1 VEDYNIDF
9 ALEKIEQ
16 ENDNFFFLA
25 RSITKDFVCEK
36 GLKRLAGDSPGKPLV
51 WRHEH
56 PVIPNYK
63 STHIYGRVLESN
75 AEEGTILS
83 KYQVYG
89 HTDDHRKIRE
99 VIEKRHEIGE
109 PIKISMR
116 FRQYGSDKDPVHFD
130 VIEHSL
136 TPTPACDE
144 CKVID
149 ILNES
154 DNMPEE
160 EKKLEEVLKEIQE
173 LEAQLTKKDKA
184 LEELESKIVTLEK
197 QYEEATKEVETEK
210 SEKEKIADQLLE
222 FKDALNELK
231 SKNSKLEN
239 DMKFKEV
246 EPLLNTLIE
255 LDGEE
260 MKELYEM
267 KARNS
272 LSDDKAFEK
281 VKVDF
286 AARIKKLEKESAHAV
301 PEDLSTT
308 AGSALMKD
316 EELEESKETT
326 LKRDKKAF
334 ANMPK
339 EFFEKRGA

>member
-1 VEDYNIDF
+1 MEDYNIDF
-9 ALEKIEQ
+9 TLEKIEQ
-16 ENDNFFFLA
+16 ENDDFFFLA

-36 GLKRLAGDSPGKPLV
+36 GLGRLSKDSPGKPLV

-56 PVIPNYK
+56 PVNPDYK

-75 AEEGTILS
+75 VDNGSIVS

-89 HTDDHRKIRE
+89 HTDDHRKIRK
-99 VIEKRHEIGE
+99 VIKKRHEINE

-116 FRQYGSDKDPVHFD
+116 FRQYGDDKDPVHFD

-160 EKKLEEVLKEIQE
+160 EKLKEVLKEIQE
-173 LEAQLTKKDKA
+173 LEKQLTKKDKA
-184 LEELESKIVTLEK
+184 LEQLESKIVTLEK

-210 SEKEKIADQLLE
+210 SQKDKIADQLLE
-222 FKDALNELK
+222 FKDSLNELK
-231 SKNSKLEN
+231 SKNAKLEN
-239 DMKFKEV
+239 DMKFKGI

-255 LDGEE
+255 LDGTE

-267 KARNS
+267 KARS
-272 LSDDKAFEK
+272 ALADDKLFEK

-286 AARIKKLEKESAHAV
+286 KARIKKLEKESAHAV
-301 PEDLSTT
+301 PEDLATT
-308 AGSALMKD
+308 AGSALMRD
-316 EELEESKETT
+316 EELEESKESTV
-326 LKRDKKAF
+326 KRDKKAF

>member
-1 VEDYNIDF
+1 MEDYNIDF
-9 ALEKIEQ
+9 KLEKIIKED
-16 ENDNFFFLA
+16 DNFFFLA
-25 RSITKDFVCEK
+25 RSITNDFVCEK
-36 GLKRLAGDSPGKPLV
+36 GKERLSGDSPGKPLV

-63 STHIYGRVLESN
+63 STHIYGRVLESTTD
-75 AEEGTILS
+75 EKGILS

-116 FRQYGSDKDPVHFD
+116 FRQYGSDKDPIHFD

-197 QYEEATKEVETEK
+197 QYEEASKEVETEK
-210 SEKEKIADQLLE
+210 SEKDKIADQLLE

-231 SKNSKLEN
+231 ATNKKLE
-239 DMKFKEV
+239 DAMKFKEV
-246 EPLLNTLIE
+246 EPLLNNLIE
-255 LDGEE
+255 LDGKE

-272 LSDDKAFEK
+272 LSDEKAFEK
-281 VKVDF
+281 VKEDF
-286 AARIKKLEKESAHAV
+286 KARIKKLEKESAHAV

-308 AGSALMKD
+308 AGSALLKD
-316 EELEESKETT
+316 EKLESKETSEA
-326 LKRDKKAF
+326 RDKKAF

>member
-1 VEDYNIDF
+1 
-9 ALEKIEQ
+9 
-16 ENDNFFFLA
+16 
-25 RSITKDFVCEK
+25 
-36 GLKRLAGDSPGKPLV
+36 
-51 WRHEH
+51 
-56 PVIPNYK
+56 
-63 STHIYGRVLESN
+63 
-75 AEEGTILS
+75 
-83 KYQVYG
+83 
-89 HTDDHRKIRE
+89 
-99 VIEKRHEIGE
+99 
-109 PIKISMR
+109 
-116 FRQYGSDKDPVHFD
+116 
-130 VIEHSL
+130 
-136 TPTPACDE
+136 
-144 CKVID
+144 
-149 ILNES
+149 
-154 DNMPEE
+154 MPEE
-160 EKKLEEVLKEIQE
+160 EKLKEVLKEIQE
-173 LEAQLTKKDKA
+173 LEEQLTKKDKA
-184 LEELESKIVTLEK
+184 LEELETKIVTLEK